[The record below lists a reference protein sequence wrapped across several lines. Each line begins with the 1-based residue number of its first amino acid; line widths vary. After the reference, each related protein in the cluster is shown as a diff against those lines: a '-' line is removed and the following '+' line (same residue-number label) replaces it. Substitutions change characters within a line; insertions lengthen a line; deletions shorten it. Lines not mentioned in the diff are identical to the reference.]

1 VLMKLGLVS
10 DVVFGYGAFEVRGRG
25 VELAGS
31 ISLPVTGVLLLVT
44 ALFAYREYRKG
55 RLGLGA
61 FPRYAAALILAFMLG
76 SKVLSP
82 QFVIWLL
89 PLVPVSAGG
98 VAQVGVSAIFLAIC
112 LTTTQVYPFHYAD
125 LVNLRAPGP
134 NLLFTRNLLLVLLW
148 ILMLLLR
155 ERDRVENAP

>member
-1 VLMKLGLVS
+1 
-10 DVVFGYGAFEVRGRG
+10 
-25 VELAGS
+25 
-31 ISLPVTGVLLLVT
+31 VTGVLLLVT

-134 NLLFTRNLLLVLLW
+134 NLLFSRNLLLVLLW